1 MSLLYILG
9 AHLPKLAQTVKRI
22 TAHEKDATHPLAN
35 VQIQLVDGQVQVV
48 TTDGYRI
55 TVHTLPAPRKEIN
68 WPTWQAIVPQE
79 KHEIGHVII
88 PLAEA
93 QRLVKILRAAK
104 ADKTTDDVRIN
115 VIHEPDQ
122 GWTPSTSPQIR
133 VRHKLGAT
141 TIEVTGDT
149 GSEEF
154 TKWPIGFNHDYLADA
169 LEAATSLCAGPVTVR
184 FYNSASNWT
193 LSPVRIES
201 ADGQTYTI
209 LMPVRI

>member
-9 AHLPKLAQTVKRI
+9 THLPKLAQTVKRI
-22 TAHEKDATHPLAN
+22 TAKEKDATHPLASA
-35 VQIQLVDGQVQVV
+35 QIQLVEDRVQVV
-48 TTDGYRI
+48 TTDGHRL

-68 WPTWQAIVPQE
+68 WPTWQAIVPQG
-79 KHEIGHVII
+79 KHEIGHVIV
-88 PLAEA
+88 PQAEA

-115 VIHEPDQ
+115 VIHEPAL
-122 GWTPSTSPQIR
+122 GWTPSTSPEIR

-141 TIEVTGDT
+141 TIQVMGDT
-149 GSEEF
+149 ASEEF
-154 TKWPIGFNHDYLADA
+154 TKWPIGFDHEYLADA

-184 FYNSASNWT
+184 FYNSGSTWA

-201 ADGQTYTI
+201 ADKNTYTI